1 MTFENVNHE
10 DFMKLISSFEN
21 AEADLFYEIKRYFKI
36 LEPYALFQIFDLVSD
51 FENAELFERVR
62 KSFANIEVDITG
74 SFDPE
79 ESAKIWELTLENLE
93 HVFLMAVE
101 TLKILPKDNISKQ
114 VVLAKTLK
122 WFETVNTNDL
132 KDYRVERVLLT
143 KKGDEYQEIVE
154 ELDDILLLLEKNNIS
169 NPYAFVSLLLE
180 YVNSRSKEKSQTFLK
195 NFRRR
200 LDVASKDTS
209 FKYQESTEII
219 NKVESLIKRID
230 S

>member
-21 AEADLFYEIKRYFKI
+21 AEADPFYEIKRYFKI